1 MRQKIRLA
9 FVSMHKYELVD
20 RCFGIITERKII
32 FKDAHVEA
40 NGDCRERCSQIH
52 YSIPQWW

>member
-52 YSIPQWW
+52 YSIPQ